1 MNHKQHHG
9 HGSQLDLSSNG
20 EASRELEQPLEERIE
35 DLRHRLRIEAAVVEG
50 AKNAIKLL
58 ERGNRD
64 KSDKKALQEV
74 RISSIGSCLYF
85 HEIRKGNSLVFCFPG
100 YISTY

>member
-1 MNHKQHHG
+1 MKQNVNSKQH
-9 HGSQLDLSSNG
+9 GSMHDLSANG
-20 EASRELEQPLEERIE
+20 EVPRELEQPLEERIE

-50 AKNAIKLL
+50 AKNVIKLL

-74 RISSIGSCLYF
+74 RANKCIKWKF
-85 HEIRKGNSLVFCFPG
+85 
-100 YISTY
+100 